1 MKTDAIKA
9 TINEFEREY
18 DGVGMKPA
26 VICEARAELAALEA
40 DNAAMR
46 ADDYRLRAMLA
57 FRCAGPSLYGDDGE
71 LQDCSVLPHIDF
83 KNDSP
88 SEISRKL
95 IKRANDKLIAER
107 ALTPDSG
114 KTTPA
119 INSATGSGIIT
130 EINLWRDGPK
140 KYRTPEITIEEGDLI
155 NWDDT
160 GFEIVRDGV
169 TVRRVELSE
178 CELVSHEPDSGKVL
192 VDVEKLRE
200 IEHGGDMFCPSCGG
214 GYPLHADDCWIDAVL
229 KDRP

>member
-1 MKTDAIKA
+1 MKTDAIENLISKHLEQTEDSPVA
-9 TINEFEREY
+9 RE
-18 DGVGMKPA
+18 A
-26 VICEARAELAALEA
+26 EAELAALEAKLREWEEREAGCCPEDRGFEEVIAWQSKRIATLEA

-114 KTTPA
+114 K
-119 INSATGSGIIT
+119 
-130 EINLWRDGPK
+130 
-140 KYRTPEITIEEGDLI
+140 
-155 NWDDT
+155 
-160 GFEIVRDGV
+160 
-169 TVRRVELSE
+169 
-178 CELVSHEPDSGKVL
+178 VL
-192 VDVEKLRE
+192 VDLDRLQKIHYWISCAHWAGPPSLERDSLIKAV
-200 IEHGGDMFCPSCGG
+200 GGM
-214 GYPLHADDCWIDAVL
+214 LLL